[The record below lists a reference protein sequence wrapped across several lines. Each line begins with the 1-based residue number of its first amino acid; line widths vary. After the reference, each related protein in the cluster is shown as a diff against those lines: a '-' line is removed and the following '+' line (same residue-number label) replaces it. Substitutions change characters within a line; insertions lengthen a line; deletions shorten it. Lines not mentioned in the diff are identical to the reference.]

1 MRRIITVANLKLKTN
16 GSSKGDDML
25 TTSVEFT
32 ASAYSLNASSSTPAA
47 TTPAPA
53 AAPAA
58 GTKKEG
64 EANARKS

>member
-1 MRRIITVANLKLKTN
+1 M
-16 GSSKGDDML
+16 M

-32 ASAYSLNASSSTPAA
+32 ASAYSLNASSTPAA
-47 TTPAPA
+47 TSPAPA

-64 EANARKS
+64 EANARKSS